1 MGLGI
6 WDRNQKIDEL
16 AEKPDQLALPTQF
29 TIEELG
35 GQKRIISM
43 TGWALPLRP
52 VEMTTAQRLMV
63 EYYPGATEAVAQVFG
78 PDFTGQTFKGVWVAR
93 YLGDIKHPIMEIK
106 KPGEGKT
113 YILYPEQARAE
124 FQSLCKE
131 GQELIVSWG
140 QDVDSTQQRGF
151 LKHVKFIEHNPTRI
165 EWELEFI
172 WVSDTRLKPKEP
184 KFPEATPKPKNIFDK
199 INDLLNTLQQIMNDA
214 SDAYRDYVDTYI
226 RQFNTLLSRVGD
238 LVNQTLSFAA
248 LPTEVA
254 KNIIQVCQNCRQLV
268 EDIETQSIITAKFYQ
283 QLGEIGEYTFTGG
296 QSWLGWSATQ
306 DRSSQSASAQAET
319 ALIYSQLQ
327 EQKNDLIAETKKQEE
342 QARKFLQQTYLD
354 VYVVHEGDTLRKIA
368 AKYYG
373 DAGLWQS
380 IAEAND
386 LKGDIIEAGM
396 ILLIPKIGT

>member
-6 WDRNQKIDEL
+6 WDRNKKIDEL
-16 AEKPDQLALPTQF
+16 AEKPDQLALPSQF
-29 TIEELG
+29 VIEELG
-35 GQKRIISM
+35 GQKRTISM
-43 TGWALPLRP
+43 TGWALPLKP
-52 VEMTTAQRLMV
+52 VEMTAAQRLMV

-78 PDFTGQTFKGVWVAR
+78 PDYTGQSFKGVWIAR
-93 YLGDIKHPIMEIK
+93 YLGDEKYPIMEVK
-106 KPGEGKT
+106 KSGEGKKI
-113 YILYPEQARAE
+113 ILYPEQARAE
-124 FQSLCKE
+124 FLSLCKE

-140 QDVDSTQQRGF
+140 QDVESTQQRGF
-151 LKHVKFIEHNPTRI
+151 LKNVKFIEYNPTRI

-172 WVSDTRLKPKEP
+172 WISDTRLRPKEP
-184 KFPEATPKPKNIFDK
+184 KFPEVTAKPKNIFDK

-214 SDAYRDYVDTYI
+214 SDAYKDYVDTYI
-226 RQFNTLLSRVGD
+226 RQFNTLLTRVGD
-238 LVNQTLSFAA
+238 LVNQALSFAA
-248 LPTEVA
+248 LPAEVA
-254 KNIIQVCQNCRQLV
+254 KNVIQICQNCRQIV
-268 EDIETQSIITAKFYQ
+268 EDIETQGVITAKFYQ

-306 DRSSQSASAQAET
+306 DRSSQNAGAQAET

-327 EQKNDLIAETKKQEE
+327 EQKNDLIAEVKKQEE

-373 DAGLWQS
+373 DAGLWQN
-380 IAEAND
+380 IAEANG
-386 LKGDIIEAGM
+386 LKGDILETGM